1 MAGSVGSDARRG
13 AMKFHEMFK
22 KRRMEV
28 GTVREFAK
36 VSGLDVAYVSRL
48 ENGVILPPKDEEKLA
63 RLGVTLGISEGSDEW
78 REFMDL
84 AAVAKNELPEDL
96 RDDER
101 VAKVLPAFYR
111 TLRKK
116 ELGVEEI
123 RELLD
128 LIRGGGE
135 EEDE

>member
-1 MAGSVGSDARRG
+1 MQGGWRRKERT
-13 AMKFHEMFK
+13 MKFHEMFK
-22 KRRMEV
+22 KKRMEV

-63 RLGVTLGISEGSDEW
+63 RLAVSLGISEGSDEW

-101 VAKVLPAFYR
+101 VAKVLPTFYR

-116 ELGVEEI
+116 ELGEEEI

-135 EEDE
+135 EEDG

>member
-1 MAGSVGSDARRG
+1 
-13 AMKFHEMFK
+13 MKFHEMFK
-22 KRRMEV
+22 KKRMEV

-63 RLGVTLGISEGSDEW
+63 RLAASLGISEGSDEW

-96 RDDER
+96 RGDER

-111 TLRKK
+111 ALRDK
-116 ELGVEEI
+116 ELDEEEF
-123 RELLD
+123 RRLVD
-128 LIRGGGE
+128 LIGESE
-135 EEDE
+135 EEE